1 MKSSSVMRA
10 HHVVYRALQCNASY
24 TIFLA
29 SFNRAEVRLV
39 WTIKF
44 INHKELDADCL
55 PFQRQRSL
63 SVPVWL
69 GLLTPF
75 PLTYSP

>member
-39 WTIKF
+39 CIKC
-44 INHKELDADCL
+44 INHKELDASCL
-55 PFQRQRSL
+55 PFERQRSL